1 MKDEARIVL
10 DTLKTDNDELKK
22 IGTDGSPEIQPVR
35 NYEKR
40 DVIQSDDGTWGETI
54 TEEESPVK
62 KDIEQRAN
70 ELEGFEIDAANY
82 KNLAKIGDNKVLQI
96 LAEINDKKLGI
107 TTTISAAVSAGCTY
121 FLGDGTKTS
130 LVNSGPV
137 TVGGVVLGPANT
149 QTEYNTSYPVISKDV
164 IKLYEYDD
172 LTNYSSDA
180 PFSGISSSAITG
192 TNVGAGYSNQCF
204 LNYGVMLEAG
214 GSSQF
219 KIIKGTEGGACA
231 GYLNTINTL
240 ASEIGTLR
248 DSLATDWDDAATYV
262 GIFNDTNEVKD
273 KKTDSEL
280 FVWAYKNSDEK
291 IQEKQISNNSL
302 INTIENQSEFQ

>member
-1 MKDEARIVL
+1 MKREA
-10 DTLKTDNDELKK
+10 ELALESLRNQNTELGKG
-22 IGTDGSPEIQPVR
+22 GTDSTPDITVPTS
-35 NYEKR
+35 YEQR
-40 DVIQSDDGTWGETI
+40 DVVQNDDGSWGETI
-54 TEEESPVK
+54 TEEESPIK
-62 KDIEQRAN
+62 KDIEQRAS
-70 ELEGFEIDAANY
+70 ELAGHETDVTNY
-82 KNLAKIGDNKVLQI
+82 ENLAKIGDNKI
-96 LAEINDKKLGI
+96 LSILNEINVKKQEIL
-107 TTTISAAVSAGCTY
+107 TTVDTAVSAGCTY

-164 IKLYEYDD
+164 IKLYKYDD

-204 LNYGVMLEAG
+204 LNYGATIEAG

-302 INTIENQSEFQ
+302 IDTIENQSEFQ